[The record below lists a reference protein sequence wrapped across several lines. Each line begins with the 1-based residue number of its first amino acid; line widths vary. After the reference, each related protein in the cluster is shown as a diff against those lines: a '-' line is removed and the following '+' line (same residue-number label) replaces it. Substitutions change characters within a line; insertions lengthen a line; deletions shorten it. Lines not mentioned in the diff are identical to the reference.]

1 MCVLLNSAPQLCPS
15 FFALPAVFLM
25 KGKDALAYC
34 RQLLFEQRLISAW
47 ESASRISI
55 VAAFVAWQLYP
66 KHEMSGTARLEA
78 ERERWRQEVEYER
91 ATSLERNRRDQR
103 QIEQVQARLDASEGV
118 VAQLRSDNQALQ
130 EELASVLQKL
140 DLGGELEQ
148 LRVEREQR
156 AAADAKAAVQEAA
169 LRSRLEAEQKRLAEG
184 SAQLASLEAIAEENQ
199 ATLRQRQTNEE
210 REGRSARDE
219 VLAAFRAAREANGGS
234 IADGAGSRAGRL
246 ARRLAWRAAL
256 AQSKLRLTWRR
267 HDEELEAVEEKFTML
282 DGLRESR
289 DALEWRVTQ
298 TKAQLIVLRS
308 AAEGTHGASRSVDA
322 AFGLRGDENMPMGR
336 RGRAIAGDAAAAT
349 AVTAATK
356 LSSPKAKKV
365 ALAPAPS
372 QPSTRDLPLSSMPPP
387 NYPPP
392 GFTGPPPGQQQA
404 SRGMPM
410 VPSPSAAYVARAR
423 AMHQSP
429 GN

>member
-1 MCVLLNSAPQLCPS
+1 MLNLSSIVTTLRASDNMMDVAKAEAVMHAVRRRWVPPLHRSCAPWTSTTSTTSDDVGAVFCGVMNGECVFSSSAPQLCPS

-130 EELASVLQKL
+130 ELASVLQKL

-156 AAADAKAAVQEAA
+156 AAAN
-169 LRSRLEAEQKRLAEG
+169 EG
-184 SAQLASLEAIAEENQ
+184 SGAGGGIALAS
-199 ATLRQRQTNEE
+199 
-210 REGRSARDE
+210 
-219 VLAAFRAAREANGGS
+219 
-234 IADGAGSRAGRL
+234 
-246 ARRLAWRAAL
+246 
-256 AQSKLRLTWRR
+256 
-267 HDEELEAVEEKFTML
+267 
-282 DGLRESR
+282 
-289 DALEWRVTQ
+289 
-298 TKAQLIVLRS
+298 
-308 AAEGTHGASRSVDA
+308 
-322 AFGLRGDENMPMGR
+322 
-336 RGRAIAGDAAAAT
+336 
-349 AVTAATK
+349 
-356 LSSPKAKKV
+356 
-365 ALAPAPS
+365 
-372 QPSTRDLPLSSMPPP
+372 
-387 NYPPP
+387 
-392 GFTGPPPGQQQA
+392 
-404 SRGMPM
+404 
-410 VPSPSAAYVARAR
+410 
-423 AMHQSP
+423 
-429 GN
+429 